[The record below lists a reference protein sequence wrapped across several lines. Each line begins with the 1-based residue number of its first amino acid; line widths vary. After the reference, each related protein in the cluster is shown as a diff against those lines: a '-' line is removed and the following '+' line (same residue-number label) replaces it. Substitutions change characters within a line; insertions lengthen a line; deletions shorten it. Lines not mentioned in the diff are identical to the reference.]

1 MANLGTLFDASQ
13 VNPESQFDP
22 IPSGE
27 YVAMIIDSDM
37 KSTSNRR
44 GQYLELTHQILEG
57 PYTGRQVWARL
68 NLVNDNAKTVE
79 IAQQHL
85 SAVCHAAGVLR
96 VNDSQQLHNIPL
108 VIRVEFVKADPP
120 DFVPPQGKR
129 RRERDTNE
137 VRAWKRIEGQTTAQ
151 AQPAGA
157 PPFARPQTPA
167 APATGVAPPSW
178 AKPAA

>member
-37 KSTSNRR
+37 KTTRNNR

-68 NLVNDNAKTVE
+68 NLVNDNPKTVE

-85 SAVCHAAGVLR
+85 SAVCHAANVMR
-96 VNDSQQLHNIPL
+96 VNDSQQLHNIPM
-108 VIRVEFVKADPP
+108 VIRVEFVKAD
-120 DFVPPQGKR
+120 GTK
-129 RRERDTNE
+129 RERDSNE
-137 VRAWKRIEGQTTAQ
+137 IRAWKRIEGQA
-151 AQPAGA
+151 AAPSQPASA
-157 PPFARPQTPA
+157 PPFARPQPGAPA